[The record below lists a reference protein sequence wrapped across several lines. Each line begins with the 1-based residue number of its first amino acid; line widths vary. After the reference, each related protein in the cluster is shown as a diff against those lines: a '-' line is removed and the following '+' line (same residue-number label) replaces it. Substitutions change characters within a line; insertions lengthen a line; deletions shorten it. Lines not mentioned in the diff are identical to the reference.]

1 MRSEESRRPARYGSV
16 FAWPIALGLLG
27 VIGLASA
34 LIGDNLWDAL
44 SWATLTAPI
53 LIIAWHIARA
63 KRR

>member
-1 MRSEESRRPARYGSV
+1 MSDADRRPARYGSV
-16 FAWPIALGLLG
+16 FAWPIALAILG

-53 LIIAWHIARA
+53 LIILWHIARA

>member
-16 FAWPIALGLLG
+16 FAWPIAL
-27 VIGLASA
+27 A

-53 LIIAWHIARA
+53 LIIAWHVARA